1 MFKIIR
7 EKLYLL
13 GYIIIM
19 YSIYQFGYIGF
30 NLAHDILNNKERTII
45 DSNSITTIGKM
56 HFNYINIFFVI
67 SWHLIYSIALILLGV
82 FIIKKGNKNRINN
95 TI

>member
-7 EKLYLL
+7 GKLYLL

-19 YSIYQFGYIGF
+19 YAICQFGYIAF
-30 NLAHDILNNKERTII
+30 NFAHAILNNKERTII

-56 HFNYINIFFVI
+56 NFSYINIFFVI
-67 SWHLIYSIALILLGV
+67 SFWLIYSIALIFLGI
-82 FIIKKGNKNRINN
+82 FIIKKGNKNRIN
-95 TI
+95 TTF

>member
-13 GYIIIM
+13 GYTIII
-19 YSIYQFGYIGF
+19 YSICQFGYICF
-30 NLAHDILNNKERTII
+30 NFAHAILNNKERTII

-56 HFNYINIFFVI
+56 HFNYTNIFFVI
-67 SWHLIYSIALILLGV
+67 SLCLIYSIALILLGV
-82 FIIKKGNKNRINN
+82 FIIKKRNKTRINN

>member
-1 MFKIIR
+1 MFKTIR

-19 YSIYQFGYIGF
+19 YGISRFGYICF
-30 NLAHDILNNKERTII
+30 YFAHLILNNKDRTVI
-45 DSNSITTIGKM
+45 DSNSITTIGKLN
-56 HFNYINIFFVI
+56 FNYLNIIFVI
-67 SWHLIYSIALILLGV
+67 SFYLIYSIALILLGI
-82 FIIKKGNKNRINN
+82 FIIKKRNRKNINN

>member
-19 YSIYQFGYIGF
+19 YSIGQFGYIGF
-30 NLAHDILNNKERTII
+30 NLAHDISNNKERTVI

-56 HFNYINIFFVI
+56 HFNHINIFL
-67 SWHLIYSIALILLGV
+67 WLIYSIALILLGV
-82 FIIKKGNKNRINN
+82 FIIKKRNKNRLNN

>member
-13 GYIIIM
+13 GYIIIV
-19 YSIYQFGYIGF
+19 YSVCQFGYICF
-30 NLAHDILNNKERTII
+30 NFAHAILNNKERTII
-45 DSNSITTIGKM
+45 EPNSITTIGKM
-56 HFNYINIFFVI
+56 HFNYTNIFFVI
-67 SWHLIYSIALILLGV
+67 LLCLIFSIALILLGV
-82 FIIKKGNKNRINN
+82 FIIKKGNKNRIKN

>member
-19 YSIYQFGYIGF
+19 YGISQFGYICF
-30 NLAHDILNNKERTII
+30 NFAHAILNNKERTVI

-67 SWHLIYSIALILLGV
+67 FLCLIYSIALILLGV

-95 TI
+95 PI